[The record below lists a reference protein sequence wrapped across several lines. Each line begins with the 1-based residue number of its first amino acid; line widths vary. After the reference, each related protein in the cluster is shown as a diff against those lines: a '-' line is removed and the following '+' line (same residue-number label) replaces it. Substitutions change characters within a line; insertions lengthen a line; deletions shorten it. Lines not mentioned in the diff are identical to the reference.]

1 MITPLNTIDEQD
13 FVTDLIARD
22 YRTAD
27 VFKKY
32 GIDFCC
38 GAKWPLKT
46 ACELRG
52 LDTLLVKQ
60 ELQEVMRPMQ
70 TASALPF
77 AEWPLDFLTDYMVHV
92 HHGYVRQ
99 ALPSLKEFLELFVTE
114 HSKKYTYL
122 HELQQQFTRLHNN
135 LPACMQHEE
144 DVIFP
149 YIKQVNRAF
158 QAKASFAALLTR
170 TLRKPV
176 EKVMEQ
182 EHQLISS
189 VLKKIR
195 ELTNNYTLP
204 ASACRSHLVVFKK
217 LHELDNDL
225 VQHLHLENTIMLPG
239 LLTIEAELNKK

>member
-1 MITPLNTIDEQD
+1 MNLICCRMITPLNIIDEQA

-38 GAKWPLKT
+38 GAKWPLHT

-52 LDTLLVKQ
+52 LDTQLVKQ
-60 ELQEVMRPMQ
+60 ELQEAMRPLQ
-70 TASALPF
+70 TVALLSF
-77 AEWPLDFLTDYMVHV
+77 AKWPLDFLTGYMVHV
-92 HHGYVRQ
+92 HHAYVRQ
-99 ALPSLKEFLELFVTE
+99 ALPSLKGFLELFVTE
-114 HSKKYTYL
+114 HSQKYTYL

-149 YIKQVNRAF
+149 YVKQVNRAF
-158 QAKASFAALLTR
+158 QGKASFAALLTR

-176 EKVMEQ
+176 EKVMKQ
-182 EHQLISS
+182 EHQLIVS
-189 VLKKIR
+189 VLKKMR
-195 ELTNNYTLP
+195 ELT
-204 ASACRSHLVVFKK
+204 
-217 LHELDNDL
+217 
-225 VQHLHLENTIMLPG
+225 
-239 LLTIEAELNKK
+239 